1 MQLPPVLMT
10 AHSSLSRDALK
21 GQRSKLYLCFQGTKT
36 YFMIFQFP
44 LATQICEEVKEEKE
58 TEHSL

>member
-1 MQLPPVLMT
+1 MT
-10 AHSSLSRDALK
+10 AHISLSRDALK
-21 GQRSKLYLCFQGTKT
+21 GQRSKLYLHFQGTKT

-44 LATQICEEVKEEKE
+44 LATQICKEVKEERE

>member
-1 MQLPPVLMT
+1 MQLPPALMT
-10 AHSSLSRDALK
+10 ARSSLSQGMLWKDRGLNSSYTFKAQKLK
-21 GQRSKLYLCFQGTKT
+21 
-36 YFMIFQFP
+36 IFQFP